1 MFAVATATV
10 ATGSRADSALES
22 GAMRRPLVA
31 IALVVLALS
40 SLVAPAAAAT
50 GVASRL
56 QLRGHLP
63 ELGERPAMR
72 VFQTQAAY
80 DSFRTSLGEANVFP
94 ATSNMFMSFD
104 RDILALYI
112 RGNDSGGRCLRTGP
126 SATLDGDTTTL
137 DLQFEAGT
145 CGAPA
150 GAHYPFILV
159 ALARTAADGSAWV
172 TPARSVCAS
181 APGVA
186 DSRACASLGTSTTS
200 PSPAPTAAAS
210 PSPTAAP
217 TATASATATRTA
229 APTTPAPTTAA
240 PTTAAP
246 TATASASPAPTRSPV
261 AVASPSAPA
270 SASPQPAAT
279 GGGSDFLLTAGLIGL
294 GVLIAIVIMAAR
306 RPRRSIR
313 RIP

>member
-1 MFAVATATV
+1 MNRVIAVVT
-10 ATGSRADSALES
+10 
-22 GAMRRPLVA
+22 LVG
-31 IALVVLALS
+31 LALA
-40 SLVAPAAAAT
+40 LLAAPAGAAT
-50 GVASRL
+50 GVSSRL

-80 DSFRTSLGEANVFP
+80 DSFRTGLGEANVFP

-112 RGNDSGGRCLRTGP
+112 RGNDTGGRCLRTGP

-137 DLQFEAGT
+137 DLLFESGT
-145 CGAPA
+145 CGAPSS
-150 GAHYPFILV
+150 AHYPFIMV
-159 ALARTAADGSAWV
+159 ALARTAADGSSWV

-186 DSRACASLGTSTTS
+186 DSRACASLGTSTTT
-200 PSPAPTAAAS
+200 PSPAPTGVAS
-210 PSPTAAP
+210 PSPSPATTPLPTVSASP
-217 TATASATATRTA
+217 TASR
-229 APTTPAPTTAA
+229 TAA

-246 TATASASPAPTRSPV
+246 TATTAPASPTRSAV
-261 AVASPSAPA
+261 AVASPSVAASATAAPA
-270 SASPQPAAT
+270 A
-279 GGGSDFLLTAGLIGL
+279 GGSNDFLVTAGLVAL
-294 GVLIAIVIMAAR
+294 GVLIGIVIMTAR

>member
-1 MFAVATATV
+1 VRKLA
-10 ATGSRADSALES
+10 ALC
-22 GAMRRPLVA
+22 GL
-31 IALVVLALS
+31 LVVGLSILAT
-40 SLVAPAAAAT
+40 PAIAAT
-50 GVASRL
+50 GVASKL

-94 ATSNMFMSFD
+94 ASSNMFMSFD
-104 RDILALYI
+104 KDILALYS
-112 RGNDSGGRCLRTGP
+112 RGNDVGGRCLRTGP
-126 SATLDGDTTTL
+126 NATLDGDTTTL
-137 DLQFEAGT
+137 DLLFESGT
-145 CGAPA
+145 CGAPS

-159 ALARTAADGSAWV
+159 SLSRIAADGSSWV

-181 APGVA
+181 APGVS

-200 PSPAPTAAAS
+200 PSPAPSAAS
-210 PSPTAAP
+210 ASPTPATTGVPTIGASPTA
-217 TATASATATRTA
+217 SRTA
-229 APTTPAPTTAA
+229 APTTAA

-246 TATASASPAPTRSPV
+246 TATVSTTPIPTRSVV
-261 AVASPSAPA
+261 AVASPSTAAGASGAPA
-270 SASPQPAAT
+270 AS
-279 GGGSDFLLTAGLIGL
+279 GGNSDFLVTAGLIGL
-294 GVLIAIVIMAAR
+294 GVLIGIVIMAAR

>member
-1 MFAVATATV
+1 
-10 ATGSRADSALES
+10 
-22 GAMRRPLVA
+22 MRRLVA
-31 IALVVLALS
+31 ALAIFVLGM
-40 SLVAPAAAAT
+40 SLLAAPAGAAT
-50 GVASRL
+50 PLTSRL

-104 RDILALYI
+104 RDILALYS
-112 RGNDSGGRCLRTGP
+112 RGNDTGGRCLRTGP

-137 DLQFEAGT
+137 DLLFESGT
-145 CGAPA
+145 CGAPSS
-150 GAHYPFILV
+150 AHYPFIMV
-159 ALARTAADGSAWV
+159 ALARTAADGSSWV

-186 DSRACASLGTSTTS
+186 DSRACASLGTSTTT
-200 PSPAPTAAAS
+200 PSPAPTGVAS
-210 PSPTAAP
+210 PSPSPATTPLPTVSASP
-217 TATASATATRTA
+217 TAPR
-229 APTTPAPTTAA
+229 TAA

-246 TATASASPAPTRSPV
+246 TATTAPASPTRSAV
-261 AVASPSAPA
+261 AVASPSVAASATAAPA
-270 SASPQPAAT
+270 A
-279 GGGSDFLLTAGLIGL
+279 GGSNDFLVTAGLVAL
-294 GVLIAIVIMAAR
+294 GVLIGIVIMTAR

>member
-1 MFAVATATV
+1 
-10 ATGSRADSALES
+10 
-22 GAMRRPLVA
+22 MRRLVA
-31 IALVVLALS
+31 ALAIFLVGMSLLA
-40 SLVAPAAAAT
+40 APAVAAT
-50 GVASRL
+50 GVSSRL

-112 RGNDSGGRCLRTGP
+112 RGNDTGGRCLRTGP
-126 SATLDGDTTTL
+126 SATLDGDTATL
-137 DLQFEAGT
+137 DLLFESGT
-145 CGAPA
+145 CGAPSS
-150 GAHYPFILV
+150 AHYPFIMV
-159 ALARTAADGSAWV
+159 ALARTAADGSSWV

-186 DSRACASLGTSTTS
+186 DSRACASLGTSATS
-200 PSPAPTAAAS
+200 PSPAPTGVASPSPSPAATAVPAS
-210 PSPTAAP
+210 PSPTA
-217 TATASATATRTA
+217 TRTV
-229 APTTPAPTTAA
+229 APTTAA

-246 TATASASPAPTRSPV
+246 SATPAATTAPPSPTRSVV
-261 AVASPSAPA
+261 AVASPSAGA
-270 SASPQPAAT
+270 SASAAPAA
-279 GGGSDFLLTAGLIGL
+279 GGNNDFLVAAGLVAL
-294 GVLIAIVIMAAR
+294 GVLIGIVIMTAR

>member
-1 MFAVATATV
+1 
-10 ATGSRADSALES
+10 
-22 GAMRRPLVA
+22 MRRLVA
-31 IALVVLALS
+31 ALALVVLGLS
-40 SLVAPAAAAT
+40 LLAAPAGAAT
-50 GVASRL
+50 AVASRL

-94 ATSNMFMSFD
+94 ASSNMFMSFD

-137 DLQFEAGT
+137 DLQFEPGT
-145 CGAPA
+145 CGAPSS
-150 GAHYPFILV
+150 AHYPFILV
-159 ALARTAADGSAWV
+159 ALARTAADGSSWV

-186 DSRACASLGTSTTS
+186 DSRACASLGTSTTT
-200 PSPAPTAAAS
+200 PSPAPTSAAS
-210 PSPTAAP
+210 PSPSPATTAVPTTAASP
-217 TATASATATRTA
+217 TPSRTA
-229 APTTPAPTTAA
+229 APTTAA

-246 TATASASPAPTRSPV
+246 SVTSAAPSPTRSAV
-261 AVASPSAPA
+261 AVASPSATT
-270 SASPQPAAT
+270 SPTGTVT
-279 GGGSDFLLTAGLIGL
+279 GGNNDFLLTAGLVGL
-294 GVLIAIVIMAAR
+294 GVLIGIVIMAAR